1 MRKWERVCAESTGAK
16 GKSYSPFGGPWH
28 GVAKAWT
35 LPYRARHTSNT
46 INERPPFMTT
56 EQNIAALTIPEQIWL
71 WLRLNMMD
79 IAGAFAVLVIGLL
92 LAKLISGWVERAMAK
107 SHRFEPTVAN
117 FLSSVVKYALWAL
130 VLITVLAQFGVETT
144 SILAA
149 LGGMALAIG
158 LALQGTLS
166 NVASGVMILV
176 QKPFK
181 VGEAISAGS
190 VTGTVQQIGLF
201 TTELKQFD
209 GLFVMVPNSELWNQ
223 AIVNFHRHPIRRF
236 ELIVGI
242 AYGDSMEQARSELL
256 ALAASDER
264 ILSDPEP
271 VAFVSSLDD
280 SSVGIGLRVWC
291 TTGDFV
297 NVGWDLTEA
306 AKARFD
312 DVGLSIPFPQRE
324 ITTKAA

>member
-1 MRKWERVCAESTGAK
+1 
-16 GKSYSPFGGPWH
+16 
-28 GVAKAWT
+28 
-35 LPYRARHTSNT
+35 
-46 INERPPFMTT
+46 MTT
-56 EQNIAALTIPEQIWL
+56 DQTIAALTIPEQIWL

-79 IAGAFAVLVIGLL
+79 IAGAIAVLVIGML
-92 LAKLISGWVERAMAK
+92 LAKVVSGWVERLMTR
-107 SHRFEPTVAN
+107 SPRFEPTVAN
-117 FLSSVVKYALWAL
+117 FLSNVVKYALWAL
-130 VLITVLAQFGVETT
+130 VLVTVLAQFGVETT

-166 NVASGVMILV
+166 NVASGVMILI
-176 QKPFK
+176 QKPFR

-209 GLFVMVPNSELWNQ
+209 GLFVMVPNSELWNK

-236 ELIVGI
+236 EMVVGI

-256 ALAASDER
+256 ALAGADER
-264 ILSDPEP
+264 VLDDPEP
-271 VAFVSSLDD
+271 VAFVASLDD

-297 NVGWDLTEA
+297 AVGWDLTEKV
-306 AKARFD
+306 KARFD
-312 DVGLSIPFPQRE
+312 EVGISIPFPQRE
-324 ITTKAA
+324 VTQRAA

>member
-1 MRKWERVCAESTGAK
+1 
-16 GKSYSPFGGPWH
+16 
-28 GVAKAWT
+28 
-35 LPYRARHTSNT
+35 
-46 INERPPFMTT
+46 MTT
-56 EQNIAALTIPEQIWL
+56 DQEVAALTIPEQIWL
-71 WLRLNMMD
+71 WLRLNMVE

-92 LAKLISGWVERAMAK
+92 IAGLLSRWAQKALNRSPRLD
-107 SHRFEPTVAN
+107 PTVSN
-117 FLSSVVKYALWAL
+117 FLANLIKYALWAL
-130 VLITVLAQFGVETT
+130 VLVTVLAQFGVETT

-181 VGEAISAGS
+181 VGEAI
-190 VTGTVQQIGLF
+190 TVDGITAVVQNIGLF

-223 AIVNFHRHPIRRF
+223 PIVNFNRHPTRRF

-242 AYGDSMEQARSELL
+242 AYDDSMDQARKELL
-256 ALAASDER
+256 ALAEADQR
-264 ILSDPEP
+264 VLPDPAP
-271 VAFVSSLDD
+271 QAFVASLDD

-291 TTGDFV
+291 ATGDYL
-297 NVGWDLTEA
+297 GLSWDLTEA

-312 DVGLSIPFPQRE
+312 AVGISIPFPQRE
-324 ITTKAA
+324 ITTKTA

>member
-1 MRKWERVCAESTGAK
+1 
-16 GKSYSPFGGPWH
+16 
-28 GVAKAWT
+28 
-35 LPYRARHTSNT
+35 
-46 INERPPFMTT
+46 MTT
-56 EQNIAALTIPEQIWL
+56 DQAISALTIPEQIWL
-71 WLRLNMMD
+71 WLRLHMMD

-92 LAKLISGWVERAMAK
+92 LAGILSRWAERAMTR
-107 SHRFEPTVAN
+107 SPRFEPTVAN
-117 FLSSVVKYALWAL
+117 FLSSIVKYALWAVVL
-130 VLITVLAQFGVETT
+130 VTVLAQFGVETT

-209 GLFVMVPNSELWNQ
+209 GLFVMVPNSQLWNQ
-223 AIVNFHRHPIRRF
+223 AIVNFHRHPNRRL
-236 ELIVGI
+236 ELVVGI
-242 AYGDSMEQARSELL
+242 AYGDSMLRAREELL
-256 ALAASDER
+256 KLALTDER
-264 ILSDPEP
+264 VLSEPEA
-271 VAFVSSLDD
+271 VTFVSSLDD

-291 TTGDFV
+291 NTSDYLGLS
-297 NVGWDLTEA
+297 WDLTEA
-306 AKARFD
+306 VKARFD
-312 DVGLSIPFPQRE
+312 DVGISIPFPQRE
-324 ITTKAA
+324 VVQRAA

>member
-1 MRKWERVCAESTGAK
+1 MQTDQTVS
-16 GKSYSPFGGPWH
+16 
-28 GVAKAWT
+28 
-35 LPYRARHTSNT
+35 
-46 INERPPFMTT
+46 
-56 EQNIAALTIPEQIWL
+56 ALTIPEQIFL
-71 WLRLNMMD
+71 WLRLNMIE

-92 LAKLISGWVERAMAK
+92 VAGLISNWVEKALSR
-107 SHRFEPTVAN
+107 SPRFEPTVAN
-117 FLSSVVKYALWAL
+117 FLSNVVKYALWAL
-130 VLITVLAQFGVETT
+130 VLVTVLAQFGVETT

-149 LGGMALAIG
+149 LGGLALAVG

-181 VGEAISAGS
+181 VGEGITTGS

-223 AIVNFHRHPIRRF
+223 AIVNFNRHPIRRF

-242 AYGDSMEQARSELL
+242 AYSDSMEQARKELL
-256 ALAASDER
+256 ALAEADER
-264 ILSDPEP
+264 VLDDPAP
-271 VAFVSSLDD
+271 QAFVSSLDD

-291 TTGDFV
+291 VTSDYLTLT
-297 NVGWDLTEA
+297 WDLTEA

-312 DVGLSIPFPQRE
+312 QVGLSIPFPQRE
-324 ITTKAA
+324 VIQRAA

>member
-1 MRKWERVCAESTGAK
+1 MNPTPTVSSETVAEMS
-16 GKSYSPFGGPWH
+16 
-28 GVAKAWT
+28 V
-35 LPYRARHTSNT
+35 
-46 INERPPFMTT
+46 
-56 EQNIAALTIPEQIWL
+56 PEQAML
-71 WLRLNMMD
+71 WLKLNMID

-92 LAKLISGWVERAMAK
+92 VARLVSRWVHRALTN
-107 SHRFEPTVAN
+107 SPRFEPTVAN
-117 FLSSVVKYALWAL
+117 FLSNLVKYALWAL
-130 VLITVLAQFGVETT
+130 VLVTVLSQFGVETT

-181 VGEAISAGS
+181 VGEGISAGS

-201 TTELKQFD
+201 TTEVRQFD

-223 AIVNFHRHPIRRF
+223 AIVNFNRHPTRRF
-236 ELIVGI
+236 ELVVGI
-242 AYGDSMEQARSELL
+242 GYQDSMTQAREELM
-256 ALAASDER
+256 ALARADER
-264 ILSDPEP
+264 VLEDPAP
-271 VAFVSSLDD
+271 VTFVNSLDD

-291 TTGDFV
+291 ETPNYLGLS
-297 NVGWDLTEA
+297 WDLTEK

-312 DVGLSIPFPQRE
+312 DVGISIPYPQRE
-324 ITTKAA
+324 VTQRAA

>member
-1 MRKWERVCAESTGAK
+1 MQTDQAVS
-16 GKSYSPFGGPWH
+16 
-28 GVAKAWT
+28 
-35 LPYRARHTSNT
+35 
-46 INERPPFMTT
+46 
-56 EQNIAALTIPEQIWL
+56 ALTIPEQILL
-71 WLRLNMMD
+71 WLRLNMIE

-92 LAKLISGWVERAMAK
+92 VAGLISNWVEKALTR
-107 SHRFEPTVAN
+107 SPRFEPTVAN
-117 FLSSVVKYALWAL
+117 FLSNVVKYALWAL
-130 VLITVLAQFGVETT
+130 VLVTVLAQFGVETT

-149 LGGMALAIG
+149 LGGLALAVG

-181 VGEAISAGS
+181 VGEGITTGS

-223 AIVNFHRHPIRRF
+223 AIVNFNRHPIRRF

-242 AYGDSMEQARSELL
+242 AYSDSMEQARKELL
-256 ALAASDER
+256 ALAEADER
-264 ILSDPEP
+264 VLGDPAP
-271 VAFVSSLDD
+271 QAFVSSLDD

-291 TTGDFV
+291 ATSDYLTLT
-297 NVGWDLTEA
+297 WDLTEA

-312 DVGLSIPFPQRE
+312 QVGLSIPFPQRE
-324 ITTKAA
+324 VIQRAA

>member
-1 MRKWERVCAESTGAK
+1 
-16 GKSYSPFGGPWH
+16 
-28 GVAKAWT
+28 
-35 LPYRARHTSNT
+35 
-46 INERPPFMTT
+46 MTT
-56 EQNIAALTIPEQIWL
+56 DQNIAALTIPEQILL

-92 LAKLISGWVERAMAK
+92 LAGMISRWVERTMTR
-107 SHRFEPTVAN
+107 SPRFEPTVAN
-117 FLSSVVKYALWAL
+117 FLSNVVKYALWAL
-130 VLITVLAQFGVETT
+130 VLVTVLAQFGVQTT

-149 LGGMALAIG
+149 LGGMALAVG

-181 VGEAISAGS
+181 VGEGITAGS

-223 AIVNFHRHPIRRF
+223 PIVNFNRHPIRRF

-242 AYGDSMEQARSELL
+242 AYGDSMERARKELV
-256 ALAASDER
+256 ALAEADER
-264 ILSDPEP
+264 VLADPAP
-271 VAFVSSLDD
+271 QAFVNSLDD

-291 TTGDFV
+291 ATGDYLALT
-297 NVGWDLTEA
+297 WDLTEA

-312 DVGLSIPFPQRE
+312 DVGISIPFPQRE
-324 ITTKAA
+324 IMQRAA